1 MNKVIIVG
9 AGDTGQAVKHR
20 IKNSVLVD
28 ADPGK
33 VIMLSRE
40 HPDWKIIG
48 GDASD
53 PNVLKTAG
61 LENTEYLL
69 ITTNKDYFAQKIAMT
84 AKKVNDDI
92 KMISVLHDIKNF
104 HDLREAG
111 IEHLI
116 SPISETIDAILG
128 QLIPVGE
135 NITEIAITQHSIA
148 LGKTIMDVE
157 LPQDTII
164 GAVLRGHHLIRPEAN
179 TILQK
184 GDVISLVSLG
194 HLEAD
199 VVDAI
204 SGDHKTV
211 VPLDNFLCLLKD
223 ENDLMILDEVLHL
236 ASRSVAKCRFIF
248 PESLISSRELIE
260 KKAKDHGVEIT
271 CESYMGNILEKF
283 ASQARELDAT
293 TSNPLIILPQRKLS
307 LLKYHLPAKFLEN
320 LIIEIPFP
328 FYIPKSMQY
337 KKFDRVLH
345 FITDQHHDGL
355 CASCAVGM
363 ARVNDVPIK
372 SLVLHNPENTYAE
385 EILIHTKRIA
395 KVYGIDVVEEVIEGN
410 PTLEFIQ
417 DVRST
422 ANQLV
427 IINWECST
435 LRRDIM
441 RKIINEA
448 NASVLLMK

>member
-20 IKNSVLVD
+20 IRNSVLVD

-40 HPDWKIIG
+40 HPDWEIIG

-53 PNVLKTAG
+53 PNVLITAG
-61 LENTEYLL
+61 IEDAEYLL
-69 ITTNKDYFAQKIAMT
+69 ISTNKDYFAVKIAMT
-84 AKKVNDDI
+84 AKKLADEI
-92 KMISVLHDIKNF
+92 KIISVLHDIKNF
-104 HDLREAG
+104 TDLREAG

-128 QLIPVGE
+128 KLIPVGE

-148 LGKTIMDVE
+148 LGKSILEVK

-164 GAVLRGHHLIRPEAN
+164 GAVLRGHHLIRPEST

-194 HLEAD
+194 QLEAD
-199 VVDAI
+199 VIDAI

-223 ENDLMILDEVLHL
+223 EGDLMILDEVLHL
-236 ASRSVAKCRFIF
+236 ASRSVAKCRIIF
-248 PESLISSRELIE
+248 PDSLIGSREAIE
-260 KKAKDHGVEIT
+260 KKAQEHGIDVV

-283 ASQARELDAT
+283 SKLAREMDPA
-293 TSNPLIILPQRKLS
+293 SNPLIILPQRKLS
-307 LLKYHLPAKFLEN
+307 LLKYHLPAKYIEN
-320 LIIEIPFP
+320 LVTEVPFP
-328 FYIPKSMQY
+328 FYIPKSRQY
-337 KKFDRVLH
+337 KKFERVLH
-345 FITDQHHDGL
+345 FITDKHHDGL

-395 KVYGIDVVEEVIEGN
+395 KVYGIEVEEEVIEGN

-427 IINWECST
+427 IINWECT
-435 LRRDIM
+435 IMRRDIM
-441 RKIINEA
+441 RKIMNEA